1 MYVDIKSFV
10 AFIAYVYIKSFVA
23 FIACPHLRGLD
34 ADLGA
39 LVKAAAPCEWE
50 RISFVLEADVS
61 FNTVSV

>member
-10 AFIAYVYIKSFVA
+10 P

-39 LVKAAAPCEWE
+39 LVKAAEPFEWE

-61 FNTVSV
+61 FRTMSV